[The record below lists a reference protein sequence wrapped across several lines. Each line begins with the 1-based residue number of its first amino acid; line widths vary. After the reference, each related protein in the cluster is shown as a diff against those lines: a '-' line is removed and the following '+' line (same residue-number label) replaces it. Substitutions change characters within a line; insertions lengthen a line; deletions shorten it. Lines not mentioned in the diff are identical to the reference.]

1 MNGYYV
7 TGFSDGEG
15 CFVAYPSFRKTKKGF
30 TRIVFHIRWSIQIRE
45 DDLSVLEQIKT
56 HIDLY
61 EMGVGSISRRKRKN
75 DSSANVTLAYDGIKN
90 CHAILHH
97 FQTYPSLAKKR
108 NDFERWEKIFK
119 VIEENQYQ
127 KDKSGFREYNEE
139 EILIRLQICKMC
151 DELRISR
158 VDKEMKDLGIQKLLQ
173 RAGGSSEMYVE
184 KFLNE
189 LLSGSVITQEQ
200 YYDYLSKYR
209 VKI

>member
-15 CFVAYPSFRKTKKGF
+15 CFVIYPSFRKTKKGF
-30 TRIVFHIRWSIQIRE
+30 TRVVFHIRWSIQIRE
-45 DDLSVLEQIKT
+45 DDLPVLEQIKD

-61 EMGVGSISRRKRKN
+61 EMGMGTISKRKRKK

-97 FQTYPSLAKKR
+97 FQMFPSFAKKR
-108 NDFERWEKIFK
+108 NDFERWKEIFK
-119 VIEENQYQ
+119 VVEENQYQ
-127 KDKSGFREYNEE
+127 KNKNGFREYNEK
-139 EILIRLQICKMC
+139 EILIRLKICKMC

-158 VDKEMKDLGIQKLLQ
+158 VDEGMKDLGIQKLLQ
-173 RAGGSSEMYVE
+173 RAGGSKEMYVE
-184 KFLNE
+184 RFLIE
-189 LLSGSVITQEQ
+189 LLRGNVITNDQ
-200 YYDYLSKYR
+200 YQDYLSRYR